1 MLPEVWFS
9 SPLDGGGSGSGSF
22 AVDTDD
28 SANEEQMNKFLGLV
42 PRKAPDAEDPKEDRG
57 ESTKRKAEVLEMRR
71 EGFEG
76 GASALRKRLRRRRG
90 GHSFSADMTGWPSW
104 VYSQVSKPNIT
115 VFTEL
120 RNLYCVYYME

>member
-22 AVDTDD
+22 AIDTDD

-42 PRKAPDAEDPKEDRG
+42 PRKPAAAR
-57 ESTKRKAEVLEMRR
+57 ESPETETEAMKRKANVLETKR
-71 EGFEG
+71 EGSVG

-90 GHSFSADMTGWPSW
+90 GHSLSADMTRWPSW
-104 VYSQVSKPNIT
+104 VYAQV
-115 VFTEL
+115 FGE
-120 RNLYCVYYME
+120 ED